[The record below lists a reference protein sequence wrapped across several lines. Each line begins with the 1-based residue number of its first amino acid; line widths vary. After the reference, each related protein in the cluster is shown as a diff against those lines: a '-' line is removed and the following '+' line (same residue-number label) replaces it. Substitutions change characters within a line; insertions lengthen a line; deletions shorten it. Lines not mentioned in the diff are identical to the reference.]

1 MKKALF
7 LLFIS
12 CTLFTANTYA
22 QDPAAAEALVAE
34 GIALHDRGDYQG
46 AIKKYDKALAADKDN
61 AFAMSEK
68 ALTLYALEKYK
79 DCSALCKKTIELHP
93 GDEALES
100 VYITYGNSL
109 DAQGKSEESI
119 AVYDEGIKAFPQ
131 QYQFYFNKGITL
143 TTMKELTLSLE
154 AFEQGAMV
162 NPKHASSQNVIAR
175 VNHDLG
181 NRIPAIMAYAR
192 FLAIEPEGERAEG
205 NLANMRELMI
215 GNVTKTGKNAVTISV
230 NAGSLSDTA
239 ADGSNNANNFGMIE
253 LMLMMSSAVSL
264 DKEHKNDT
272 EVEAFKIQFEML
284 CSALAS
290 SKEKNSGFY
299 WDYYTPYFI
308 EMKEKGFTETFA
320 YIAFSSTGDGYVKK
334 WLKGHESEV
343 FEFYEWS
350 RKFDWYSS
358 IKE

>member
-1 MKKALF
+1 MKKTLF

-12 CTLFTANTYA
+12 CALLTANTYA

-46 AIKKYDKALAADKDN
+46 AIKKYDKALQADKDN
-61 AFAMSEK
+61 VLAMSEK
-68 ALTLYALEKYK
+68 ALTLYALAKYK
-79 DCSALCKKTIELHP
+79 ESSTLCKKIIELHP
-93 GDEALES
+93 DDEALES

-109 DAQGKSEESI
+109 DALGKSEESI
-119 AVYDEGIKAFPQ
+119 AVYDQGIKAFPQ
-131 QYQFYFNKGITL
+131 QYQFYFNKGISL
-143 TTMKELTLSLE
+143 TTMKEYTLSLE

-162 NPKHASSQNVIAR
+162 NPKHASTQNAIAR

-181 NRIPAIMAYAR
+181 NTIPAIMAYAR

-205 NLANMRELMI
+205 NLENMQTLLA
-215 GNVTKTGKNAVTISV
+215 GNVSKTGKNSFTISI
-230 NAGSLSDTA
+230 NSGTLGDTA
-239 ADGSNNANNFGMIE
+239 ADGTNNPNNFGMIE
-253 LMLMMSSAVSL
+253 FMLSMTSAVSL

-272 EVEAFKIQFEML
+272 EAEAFKIKLDMI
-284 CSALAS
+284 CSSLITG
-290 SKEKNSGFY
+290 KEENSGFY
-299 WDYYTPYFI
+299 WNYYVPYFI
-308 EMKEKGFTETFA
+308 EMKEKGYTETFA

-358 IKE
+358 IQE